1 VDTLFLTAGVA
12 MFLHLALCVVL
23 HLALTGHPAIVDE
36 LFAVPNR
43 LLGTPDVIRLLRV
56 RYFLPFR
63 APPEGM
69 RLLEPWVRVTL
80 LATRATGLCVL
91 CASLGFLAAAFV
103 EAGR

>member
-1 VDTLFLTAGVA
+1 MDTLFLTAGAA
-12 MFLHLALCVVL
+12 MFLHLALCVML
-23 HLALTGHPAIVDE
+23 RCALIRHPALVDE

-56 RYFLPFR
+56 RYFVPFL

-69 RLLEPWVRVTL
+69 RLLEPWVCATL
-80 LATRATGLCVL
+80 LATRATGLCCI
-91 CASLGFLAAAFV
+91 CASLGFFAAAFV